1 MNNMA
6 QMGGQQQVMPS
17 QGWANYGSTQGLG
30 YSGALQGSVY
40 PPSPQPLPTQ
50 QGPQTPFTGRF
61 ISDVSEVV
69 PSEVP
74 MDGRAALF
82 PNRSLEE
89 VYLKMWNRDG
99 QLKTFRYILDPTQNL
114 NAQAP
119 SQQEDTQNLLL
130 QRIDELEAKINSMT
144 QSSEEPAQRKNS
156 KGGEK

>member
-6 QMGGQQQVMPS
+6 QMGGQQQAVPNPN
-17 QGWANYGSTQGLG
+17 WANYGNPQGA
-30 YSGALQGSVY
+30 YTY
-40 PPSPQPLPTQ
+40 PPNFQSQQQTVFQQPAQP
-50 QGPQTPFTGRF
+50 PFTGRF
-61 ISDVSEVV
+61 IGDVSEVV

-114 NAQAP
+114 NVQAP
-119 SQQEDTQNLLL
+119 SQQEDTQSLLL
-130 QRIDELEAKINSMT
+130 QKIDELEAKINSMT
-144 QSSEEPAQRKNS
+144 QPEETTQRKNS